1 MESDS
6 DKENDEHDF
15 PVVDDEVPV
24 SFVESRKGR
33 PLLVDPFNYVYNRM
47 KEVGDKVYWR
57 CQREVSKL
65 FPR

>member
-6 DKENDEHDF
+6 DKENDF
-15 PVVDDEVPV
+15 PEVTDEVPV
-24 SFVESRKGR
+24 RFVESRKGR
-33 PLLVDPFNYVYNRM
+33 PLLVDPYNYMYNRM
-47 KEVGDKVYWR
+47 KEVGDKIYWR